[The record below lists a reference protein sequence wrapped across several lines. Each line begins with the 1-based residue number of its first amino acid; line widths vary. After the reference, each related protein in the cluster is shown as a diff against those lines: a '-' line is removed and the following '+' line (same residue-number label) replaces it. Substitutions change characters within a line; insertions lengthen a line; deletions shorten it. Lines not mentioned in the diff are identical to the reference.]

1 MPMLATVI
9 AALVFPA
16 SMTVDRGDYVIHA
29 DIVGR
34 GRPVVAIAGGPGFSG
49 QSVWAIGFGLR
60 ERCRTYLFDQLGT
73 GRSRMKSGKLA
84 DAISLEN
91 TIADLE
97 AVRKQAGHTKWTV
110 VGQSW
115 GVIVALTYAAKHPN
129 AIDHL
134 VLTSI
139 PGIGHDGDVL
149 SQNLNKLIPQSVFDK
164 LLAEDLRED
173 LTEEQKI
180 ESQVMSVMPYY
191 FREPEYVAGLMKDL
205 PPNLFSAPV
214 FIALRRHIRN
224 PAAYGPLLPKLREAK
239 FPVTMI
245 QGHQDPCG
253 AAMPFL
259 LKEAYL
265 PQAHVELLD
274 RCGHFGWI
282 EQSALFFYALFN
294 RLKLPLPDWVEHGFE
309 LEHPA
314 QDREAAARKQFGW
327 PFGHGAGIRGS
338 SIETRLRK
346 LQVVDN
352 DALHG

>member
-1 MPMLATVI
+1 MIAAVI
-9 AALVFPA
+9 AAFVFQS
-16 SMTVDRGDYVIHA
+16 SMAVDRGDYVINA
-29 DIVGR
+29 DLVGV
-34 GRPVVAIAGGPGFSG
+34 GRPVVAIPGGPGFSG
-49 QSVWAIGFGLR
+49 RSVWAIGFGLR

-73 GRSRMKSGKLA
+73 GKSRMKAGKGSLA
-84 DAISLEN
+84 DAISLDR
-91 TIADLE
+91 TIEDLE
-97 AVRKQAGHTKWTV
+97 ALRKRAGHTKWTV

-129 AIDHL
+129 AIEHL

-139 PGIGHDGDVL
+139 PGIGMDGDVL
-149 SQNLNKLIPQSVFDK
+149 SQNLNRVIPQSVFDK
-164 LLAEDLRED
+164 LVEESARED

-191 FREPEYVAGLMKDL
+191 FHGPGYAESLMKDM

-214 FIALRRHIRN
+214 FMALRRHILN
-224 PAAYGPLLPKLREAK
+224 PAAYGPSLPKLRETK

-253 AAMPFL
+253 SAMPYR

-265 PQAHVELLD
+265 PQAHVQLLG

-282 EQSALFFYALFN
+282 EDSVAFFYALHE
-294 RLKLPLPDWVEHGFE
+294 RLKLPLPRWVEHGFE

-327 PFGHGAGIRGS
+327 PFGYVPEMAR
-338 SIETRLRK
+338 
-346 LQVVDN
+346 
-352 DALHG
+352 

>member
-1 MPMLATVI
+1 MWAPFSAIVIPMIAAVA
-9 AALVFPA
+9 AALVFQ
-16 SMTVDRGDYVIHA
+16 SSISVDRGDYVINA
-29 DIVGR
+29 DIVGV

-49 QSVWAIGFGLR
+49 RAVWGIGFGLR

-73 GRSRMKSGKLA
+73 GKSRMKTGNLSDTVRL
-84 DAISLEN
+84 DR

-129 AIDHL
+129 AIEHL

-149 SQNLNKLIPQSVFDK
+149 SQNLNNLIPKSVFDA
-164 LLAEDLRED
+164 LLAEDSRND

-180 ESQVMSVMPYY
+180 KSQVMLVMPYY
-191 FREPEYVAGLMKDL
+191 FRDPESALGMMKDL

-214 FIALRRHIRN
+214 FMALRRHILN
-224 PAAYGPLLPKLREAK
+224 PEAYEPLFPKLRETK

-259 LKEAYL
+259 LKEKYL
-265 PQAHVELLD
+265 PQAHVELIG

-282 EQSALFFYALFN
+282 EQSAEFFYVLHR
-294 RLKLPLPDWVEHGFE
+294 RLKLPFPDWVEHGFE

-314 QDREAAARKQFGW
+314 QDREGAARQKFGW
-327 PFGHGAGIRGS
+327 PFGYVAG
-338 SIETRLRK
+338 K
-346 LQVVDN
+346 D
-352 DALHG
+352 